1 MLATDSALMRT
12 QEPALEERRDPVDA
26 RQDRLGRLSTTK
38 EHSPVVAIAEL
49 GQAAIAL
56 EPVGDHHRARLH
68 RVLHERK
75 QAVC

>member
-1 MLATDSALMRT
+1 MLTTDSALMRT
-12 QEPALEERRDPVDA
+12 EEPALEERRDPVDA
-26 RQDRLGRLSTTK
+26 RQDRLGRLSTPK

-49 GQAAIAL
+49 GQAAVAL
-56 EPVGDHHRARLH
+56 EPVGDHYRARLH